1 MRRFY
6 QVLLIA
12 FVVKTILA
20 IWLPFSNDESYY
32 WVWGHHPQWSYFD
45 HPPMVGWIFWLGTWF
60 ESFGNS
66 ARLPGVWLGFLTL
79 LIWNKI
85 LEPFLH
91 EKKRTFWLIF
101 MLASPFFGLGSLI
114 ITPDVPLL
122 FFWSLSLLLLLK
134 CLEKPSALMYAA
146 LGAALGLGFCSK
158 YMIVVFVPTAISWLA
173 FTRARKQVQWH
184 LLPLTAVFGLTFCL
198 PVIYWNSQHDWAS
211 FRFQL
216 NHGLDSEKWNPGWP
230 LEYFGGQILI
240 LFPTVVW
247 FAARGLIHQTDRKS
261 ARDETRSTSFLH
273 FFGWFPLAFFFYT
286 SFKAHVEANW
296 PIMAHPAIL
305 SLALV
310 SAPNS
315 KILRATAALWL
326 TVQILV
332 LTEVAHHWMP
342 VDPRHLKTYE
352 FTHFDVFIPEIEKHK
367 PFYLGSYQSAAA
379 VSYKMRQQTGN
390 ETYKLNGLNRRDFY
404 DFVPASLPK
413 SDSFWMG
420 VEKDQPLP
428 EWALKVGYRE
438 RQAYPLNDEFRVVEV
453 ERIAQDSHR

>member
-1 MRRFY
+1 
-6 QVLLIA
+6 
-12 FVVKTILA
+12 
-20 IWLPFSNDESYY
+20 
-32 WVWGHHPQWSYFD
+32 
-45 HPPMVGWIFWLGTWF
+45 MVGWIFWLGTWL
-60 ESFGNS
+60 ESFGNA

-85 LEPFLH
+85 LEPFLT
-91 EKKRTFWLIF
+91 EKDRSLWLIF

-134 CLEKPSALMYAA
+134 ALEKPSALKYAA
-146 LGAALGLGFCSK
+146 LGATLGLGFCSK
-158 YMIVVFVPTAISWLA
+158 YMIVVFVPTALSWLA
-173 FTRARKQVQWH
+173 FTQARKQIQWRFV
-184 LLPLTAVFGLTFCL
+184 PLTAVVGLLFCF
-198 PVIYWNSQHDWAS
+198 PVIYWNSQHDWVS

-230 LEYFGGQILI
+230 LEYLGGQILI

-247 FAARGLIHQTDRKS
+247 FAARRWKGQSGKPTEPLIGER
-261 ARDETRSTSFLH
+261 ALSTNFLH
-273 FFGWFPLAFFFYT
+273 FFGWFPLAFFLYT

-296 PIMAHPAIL
+296 PIMAHPALL
-305 SLALV
+305 SLAFLN
-310 SAPNS
+310 APNS
-315 KILRATAALWL
+315 KALRATAALWL

-332 LTEVAHHWMP
+332 LTDVAHHWVP
-342 VDPRHLKTYE
+342 VDVRRLKTFE
-352 FTHFDVFIPEIEKHK
+352 FTHFDVFIPEIERHQ

-379 VSYKMRQQTGN
+379 VSYKMRQQTKT

-428 EWALKVGYRE
+428 EWALQAGYRE
-438 RQAYPLNDEFRVVEV
+438 HQAYPLNDEFRVVEV
-453 ERIAQDSHR
+453 KRVAQDPHH